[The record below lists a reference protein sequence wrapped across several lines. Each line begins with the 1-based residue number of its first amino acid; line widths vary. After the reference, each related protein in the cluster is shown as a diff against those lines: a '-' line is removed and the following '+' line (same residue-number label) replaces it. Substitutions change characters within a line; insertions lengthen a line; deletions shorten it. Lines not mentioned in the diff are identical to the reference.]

1 MFLKPAFRD
10 ALDDNLARF
19 LDTVVRDL
27 IINGS
32 PDLGIPVMD
41 PLEITHLDI
50 DLNHDSVV

>member
-1 MFLKPAFRD
+1 MFLKPGFRD

-32 PDLGIPVMD
+32 PDLGVPVMD

-50 DLNHDSVV
+50 DLNQDGMV